1 MYPGLTLLVDPDP
14 TVGVKRG
21 QVVKTWPDM
30 WTASGRPNASLVC
43 EDDYM
48 IPLAFRFA
56 FSRGDCLLIIDEAD
70 LVFPRA
76 ECSLEYLSVLK
87 RGRRRGISTILI
99 SQWPASINPVA
110 ANLVNAHIIGSLVGE
125 AGKQYV
131 RRRCGIGELPP
142 YTFALLNPYYS
153 KDSVII

>member
-1 MYPGLTLLVDPDP
+1 M
-14 TVGVKRG
+14 R
-21 QVVKTWPDM
+21 TWQDM
-30 WTASGRPNASLVC
+30 WHASARPNAILVV
-43 EDDYM
+43 EDDNI

-76 ECSLEYLSVLK
+76 ECPLEYLSVMK
-87 RGRRRGISTILI
+87 RGRRRGVSVILI

-125 AGKQYV
+125 AGQNYV

-153 KDSVII
+153 KKPVII